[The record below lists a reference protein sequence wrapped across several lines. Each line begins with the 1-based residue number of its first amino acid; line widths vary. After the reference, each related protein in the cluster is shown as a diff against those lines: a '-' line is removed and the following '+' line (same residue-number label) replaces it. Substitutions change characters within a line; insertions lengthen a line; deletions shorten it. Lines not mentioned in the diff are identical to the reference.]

1 MIHTENLT
9 FGYDDKTNILENL
22 SLNFNENL
30 NVIIGPNAC
39 GKSTL
44 LKCLFGILDYK
55 GKVFWNNEDISKFN
69 FEKKSKLMA
78 YLPQGDVRDVSLTV
92 FETVLLGKVSSLS
105 WKVTDE
111 QLEDVYNTLDT
122 MNLLP
127 IYNKRISQ
135 LSGGQKKLVT
145 IAQTL
150 IREPKLII
158 MDEPTNNL
166 DIQKQLELFEIVKQ
180 IIKHKK
186 IKFIMVLHN
195 INISAKYAD
204 KLIVLN
210 KGGNYSSGKPDEI
223 INTDMLKKV
232 YGINSKLIQDDE
244 KRLFVVAKSSTNK
257 INLFKKEEKC

>member
-1 MIHTENLT
+1 MMRTVNLN
-9 FGYDDKTNILENL
+9 FGYFDDTPILKDL
-22 SLNFNENL
+22 SIDFDKDL

-44 LKCLFGILDYK
+44 LRCLFGILNYK
-55 GKVFWNNEDISKFN
+55 GKIYWNEQDLSKMD
-69 FEKKSKLMA
+69 FEQKSEIMA
-78 YLPQGDVRDVSLTV
+78 YLPQGDVENTSLTV

-105 WKVTDE
+105 WKVSDK
-111 QLEDVYNTLDT
+111 QLNDVHKVLDI

-127 IYNKRISQ
+127 IYDKKINQ

-166 DIQKQLELFEIVKQ
+166 DIQKQLELFEIIKQ

-186 IKFIMVLHN
+186 IQFIIVLHD
-195 INISAKYAD
+195 INTSMKYAD
-204 KLIVLN
+204 KLIVL
-210 KGGNYSSGKPDEI
+210 SDGKKYACGEPNQV
-223 INTDMLKKV
+223 INSHLLKDV
-232 YGINSKLIQDDE
+232 YGVNSAMTKDNDG
-244 KRLFVVAKSSTNK
+244 KNFVMIKSSVNK
-257 INLFKKEEKC
+257 ISLFDKK